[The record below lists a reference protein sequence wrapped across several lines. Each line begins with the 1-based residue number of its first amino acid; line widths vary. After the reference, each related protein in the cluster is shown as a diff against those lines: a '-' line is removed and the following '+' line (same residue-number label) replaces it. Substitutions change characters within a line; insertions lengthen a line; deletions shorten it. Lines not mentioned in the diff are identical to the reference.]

1 MPNPFTAGQTVALPV
16 TAASARV
23 ALPTGI
29 SDQLLITSATTG
41 NEAFIAFGDVTVT
54 SAVPSGTPAQATPV
68 LPGSAF
74 VLTIPPDATH
84 VAAICAGGNTATLW
98 FTKGQGQ

>member
-1 MPNPFTAGQTVALPV
+1 MLNPFTPGQTVALPV

-23 ALPTGI
+23 ALPTGV
-29 SDQLLITSATTG
+29 SDQVLVTSATTG
-41 NEAFIAFGDVTVT
+41 NEAFIAFGDVTVV
-54 SAVPSGTPAQATPV
+54 AVVPSGTPAQATPV

-74 VLTIPPDATH
+74 VVTVPPGATH
-84 VAAICAGGNTATLW
+84 VAGICAGGGTATAW